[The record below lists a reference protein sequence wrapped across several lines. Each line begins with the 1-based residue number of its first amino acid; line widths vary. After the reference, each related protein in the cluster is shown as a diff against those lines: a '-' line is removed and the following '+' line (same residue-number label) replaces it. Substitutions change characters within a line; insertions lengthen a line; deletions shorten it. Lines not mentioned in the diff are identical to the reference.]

1 MAMTSTYASS
11 APARAE
17 IDALEGPAVIEF
29 GAPWCG
35 YCQAA
40 QPALAAALHE
50 YPRVQHIKIE
60 DGPGRRLGRAFGVK
74 LWPTLIFL
82 SNGRE
87 VARLI
92 RPDTKQKKQEDQAQN
107 ATTTK
112 AKRNTASSRFPHL
125 DQRRARIKR
134 KVSPRAI
141 DFERSH
147 DNKLLKISHRQYL

>member
-50 YPRVQHIKIE
+50 YPRGRRGGGGG
-60 DGPGRRLGRAFGVK
+60 GPGRRRGRAGGG
-74 LWPTLIFL
+74 
-82 SNGRE
+82 GRGP
-87 VARLI
+87 ARGGGSGGRGGARRG
-92 RPDTKQKKQEDQAQN
+92 RPGAEQG
-107 ATTTK
+107 
-112 AKRNTASSRFPHL
+112 
-125 DQRRARIKR
+125 I
-134 KVSPRAI
+134 
-141 DFERSH
+141 
-147 DNKLLKISHRQYL
+147 